1 MSNKNEDLEMSRME
15 EKQFGER
22 ESFLLKPAPHHRA
35 RVDGGMGSTL
45 SQIENNPGA
54 AVLAYCFSSISMT
67 VVNKYVVS
75 GSSWNLNFLY
85 LAIQVCAATLWHHA
99 ADTYSIGRYLHGCNS
114 GLKAD
119 GFDP

>member
-1 MSNKNEDLEMSRME
+1 MSGMDENEFSD
-15 EKQFGER
+15 R

-35 RVDGGMGSTL
+35 RVNSGIGSIVPQL
-45 SQIENNPGA
+45 ENNPGA

-85 LAIQVCAATLWHHA
+85 LAIQVCTATLS
-99 ADTYSIGRYLHGCNS
+99 TSRPCS
-114 GLKAD
+114 
-119 GFDP
+119 

>member
-1 MSNKNEDLEMSRME
+1 MNGKD
-15 EKQFGER
+15 EKESGDR

-35 RVDGGMGSTL
+35 RVDREMDSFVYQL
-45 SQIENNPGA
+45 ENSPGA

-85 LAIQVCAATLWHHA
+85 LAIQVCAPTLWHHIK
-99 ADTYSIGRYLHGCNS
+99 TLPLTPTR
-114 GLKAD
+114 
-119 GFDP
+119 